1 MSVRNSLHSL
11 VSQSLSPFDL
21 PLSRTGRYLSMMFL
35 FDTSLVVAPLSF
47 VCVSVGKLSVIF
59 EIIFDDDDVYFFSR
73 IFPQ

>member
-1 MSVRNSLHSL
+1 MGLCF
-11 VSQSLSPFDL
+11 LSILTSRIATFDL
-21 PLSRTGRYLSMMFL
+21 PLSRTGCYLSMMFL